1 MGTSVFPTLPGLGWS
16 VDKQPE
22 FSSLVRAAVSGQ
34 ETRIALWAAPKW
46 HFKLTYEVLRA
57 DLAYQELQTLAG
69 FFLQRLG
76 QFDSFLYADPDD
88 CAVTGQPLGAGDGST
103 KSFQLFRTFGGFVE
117 PVRAPHLGVAP
128 AVYVDNVVQDP
139 STYTVGAWGSATP
152 GLITF
157 ATAPAATKLVKADFS
172 YYFPVRFAADL
183 AEFSQFMHQ
192 LWELKQIELV
202 SVL

>member
-1 MGTSVFPTLPGLGWS
+1 LPGLGWS

-46 HFKLTYEVLRA
+46 HFKLTYEILRA
-57 DLAYQELQTLAG
+57 DSAYQELQTLAG
-69 FFLQRLG
+69 FFLQRYG

-88 CAVTGQPLGAGDGST
+88 SVTAGQPLGTGDGTT
-103 KSFQLFRTFGGFVE
+103 KTFQLYRAFGGFIE
-117 PVRAPHLGVAP
+117 PVRAPNLGASLT
-128 AVYVDNVVQDP
+128 VYVDDVAADP
-139 STYTVGAWGSATP
+139 AGYTVGAWGSATP

-157 ATAPAATKLVKADFS
+157 TAAPAAGKLVKADFS